1 MSYFNR
7 FFSKNET
14 KYQNFLIM
22 KKKVISYDT
31 IMIKE
36 YLNDSRK
43 YLLEHK
49 KFVNLAFIVWFC
61 RFFYIVFFLAYNVN
75 TLLTYKLE
83 KWLSIFTIFQLFV
96 DLINENNLL
105 WLVILILIVFAI
117 WYTLG
122 YPIWISANIHFIH
135 KSEND
140 SVSSALSEWIK
151 DFFSVF
157 ELNWL
162 AFSFWAYTFFST
174 VFRLYILDILNN
186 WLAVTL
192 IIVWWLCVLFASIFR
207 QYAKYILV
215 LEKKDWKNMWISEAI
230 KKSMNLSIS
239 KFWLTFKW
247 FLAKAWMTIVFYFKI
262 AIIVT
267 IPLLII
273 YFLAT
278 NDTILVNSQRIIW
291 VLWIFTMIIATFML
305 TSTQAFFFKFRYLL
319 YQKAKQG
326 DGE

>member
-1 MSYFNR
+1 
-7 FFSKNET
+7 
-14 KYQNFLIM
+14 
-22 KKKVISYDT
+22 
-31 IMIKE
+31 MIKK
-36 YLNDSRK
+36 YLNDSRT

-83 KWLSIFTIFQLFV
+83 KWLSIFTIFQLFA
-96 DLINENNLL
+96 DLVNDNNLL
-105 WLVILILIVFAI
+105 RLVILVLVLFAI

-122 YPIWISANIHFIH
+122 YPIWISANIHFLH
-135 KSEND
+135 KDENENIW
-140 SVSSALSEWIK
+140 VALWEWIK

-162 AFSFWAYTFFST
+162 AFSFWAYTYFST
-174 VFRLYILDILNN
+174 LLRLYILDILDSGLAI
-186 WLAVTL
+186 WL
-192 IIVWWLCVLFASIFR
+192 ISIWWICVLFSSIFW

-215 LEKKDWKNMWISEAI
+215 LEKKDGKNMWISEAL
-230 KKSMNLSIS
+230 KKSMNLTIS
-239 KFWLTFKW
+239 NFGLTLKW

-267 IPLLII
+267 VPLLLI

-278 NDTILVNSQRIIW
+278 SDVVWSNSQRIIW
-291 VLWIFTMIIATFML
+291 VIWVLTMVTATFML

-319 YQKAKQG
+319 YQKAK
-326 DGE
+326 EKEE

>member
-1 MSYFNR
+1 MIIQR
-7 FFSKNET
+7 
-14 KYQNFLIM
+14 
-22 KKKVISYDT
+22 KVLSSHFV
-31 IMIKE
+31 MIRK
-36 YLNDSRK
+36 YLNDSRL

-49 KFVNLAFIVWFC
+49 KFVNLAFLVWFC

-96 DLINENNLL
+96 DLVNENNLL
-105 WLVILILIVFAI
+105 WLVILALILFAI

-122 YPIWISANIHFIH
+122 YPIWISANIHFLHDDKNESIGT
-135 KSEND
+135 
-140 SVSSALSEWIK
+140 ALSEWIK

-157 ELNWL
+157 ELNGL

-174 VFRLYILDILNN
+174 VFRLYILDILNS
-186 WLAVTL
+186 WLAIVL
-192 IIVWWLCVLFASIFR
+192 IVVRWLCVLFSSIFR

-215 LEKKDWKNMWISEAI
+215 LEKKDWKNMWISEAL
-230 KKSMNLSIS
+230 KKSMNLAIS
-239 KFWLTFKW
+239 NFWLTFKW

-267 IPLLII
+267 VPLLII

-278 NDTILVNSQRIIW
+278 SDMVGSNSQRIIW
-291 VLWIFTMIIATFML
+291 VIWILTMIIATYML
-305 TSTQAFFFKFRYLL
+305 TSTQAFFFKFWYLI
-319 YQKAKQG
+319 YEKAK
-326 DGE
+326 EEK

>member
-1 MSYFNR
+1 
-7 FFSKNET
+7 
-14 KYQNFLIM
+14 
-22 KKKVISYDT
+22 
-31 IMIKE
+31 MIKK
-36 YLNDSRK
+36 YLNDSRT

-83 KWLSIFTIFQLFV
+83 KWLSIFTIFQLFA
-96 DLINENNLL
+96 DLVNDNNLL
-105 WLVILILIVFAI
+105 RLVILVLVLFAI

-122 YPIWISANIHFIH
+122 YPIWISANIHFLH
-135 KSEND
+135 KDENENIW
-140 SVSSALSEWIK
+140 VALWEWIK

-162 AFSFWAYTFFST
+162 AFSFWAYTYFST
-174 VFRLYILDILNN
+174 LLRLYILDILDSGLAI
-186 WLAVTL
+186 WL
-192 IIVWWLCVLFASIFR
+192 ISIWWICVLFSSIFW

-215 LEKKDWKNMWISEAI
+215 LEKKDWKNMWISEAL
-230 KKSMNLSIS
+230 KKSMNMTIS
-239 KFWLTFKW
+239 NFGLTLKW

-267 IPLLII
+267 VPLLLI

-278 NDTILVNSQRIIW
+278 SDVIWSNSQRIIW
-291 VLWIFTMIIATFML
+291 VIWVLTMVTATFML
-305 TSTQAFFFKFRYLL
+305 TSMQAFFFKFRYLL
-319 YQKAKQG
+319 YQKAKEK
-326 DGE
+326 GE